1 MKTFCALALLAALGC
16 VALAPRALGRDD
28 SAKAGGSVTN
38 VARTIPKS
46 IFEESVGKDP
56 FFPRRSAAAVPN
68 PTAASEVRTSDF
80 TLKGITP
87 FGTKPTAIINGY
99 TFEKGESH
107 EVKVSSGGKVMIHCI
122 DIKDGVVIITIEK
135 SPQQV
140 ELRMRPGF

>member
-1 MKTFCALALLAALGC
+1 MKTFSALALLVALGC
-16 VALAPRALGRDD
+16 VALTPHAFGQAD
-28 SAKAGGSVTN
+28 STITTSSITN
-38 VARTIPKS
+38 AVGKIPQS
-46 IFEESVGKDP
+46 HFDENAGKDP
-56 FFPRRSAAAVPN
+56 FFPRRSAAAVPK
-68 PTAASEVRTSDF
+68 AAANEVRMSDF